1 MYKLLTI
8 AALFGLT
15 LCLQACNTME
25 GAGEDISRG
34 GQHLSTAASNAKNG
48 Q

>member
-1 MYKLLTI
+1 MYKILTI

-25 GAGEDISRG
+25 GAGEDISKG
-34 GQHLSTAASNAKNG
+34 GQHLTSAAANAKSGN
-48 Q
+48 

>member
-1 MYKLLTI
+1 MYRLLTL

-34 GQHLSTAASNAKNG
+34 GQHLTNAAENAKNG
-48 Q
+48 N